1 MEDKKIMNTRVKLEN
16 IAFPL
21 IVALASI
28 VFGTLLL
35 TLCYRLGLAFEL
47 SVVLGYSLSTI
58 SALLLINF
66 ANWDK
71 LKTIV
76 FNKWNRL
83 RGTLLRNRRK

>member
-21 IVALASI
+21 VVALASI

-35 TLCYRLGLAFEL
+35 ALCYRLGLAFEL
-47 SVVLGYSLSTI
+47 SIVLGYSLSTI
-58 SALLLINF
+58 STLLLINF

-71 LKTIV
+71 LKTSV
-76 FNKWNRL
+76 VNKWNWL

>member
-1 MEDKKIMNTRVKLEN
+1 MNTRVKLEN

-21 IVALASI
+21 SVALASI

-35 TLCYRLGLAFEL
+35 ILCYRLGLAFEL

-66 ANWDK
+66 ASRDK

-76 FNKWNRL
+76 FNKWNQL
-83 RGTLLRNRRK
+83 RGTLLRNGRK